1 MLFCRQPGTIKY
13 VENLCGLSAKLILRK
28 IKQILFAIITVFFSL
43 VVIDLALHA
52 AASVV
57 PQVNDLIS
65 TVSVK
70 VPDAKLLY
78 RPNPAYPDHDE
89 KGFRNAQVPAAAD
102 IVALGDSHTWGS
114 GVKSEQT
121 WPKALEVLTGRPVYN
136 MGMSGWGPVQSFLY
150 WEEATSLKPKV
161 VIEGLYSGND
171 LYDAFSMVYLRGQL
185 PELMSGDKT
194 MQDKIKQ
201 EKQVES
207 IQSRVS
213 KMFGSGNKKSGL
225 RLSVKA
231 WLARNSAVY
240 GLLTRAQF
248 ELSRLHEAQTG
259 PPTADEEWQKAL
271 SRAARYP
278 ENSQVFSSDSSRTVF
293 TSEYR
298 LAALNLEDPRIR
310 EGQRIALEVIRQ
322 MHQLAI
328 REGIR
333 FIVLLL
339 PTKEL
344 AFSEQT
350 KALAYSNYQSLLRN
364 EQQFW
369 AETKSF
375 FAQHSIEYIDALPPL
390 QANLQEGSQP
400 YNVSYDGHP
409 NAVGHRVIAEAVR
422 SYLDRGN

>member
-1 MLFCRQPGTIKY
+1 MFGFPEPGL
-13 VENLCGLSAKLILRK
+13 NARLILRK
-28 IKQILFAIITVFFSL
+28 IKQIVFAIVTVFFSL
-43 VVIDLALHA
+43 VVIDLAIHA
-52 AASVV
+52 VASVV
-57 PQVNDLIS
+57 PQVKDVIS

-70 VPDAKLLY
+70 TPDAKLGY
-78 RPNPAYPDHDE
+78 RPNPAYPEHDQ

-121 WPKALEVLTGRPVYN
+121 WPRVLATLTARPVYN

-150 WEEATSLKPKV
+150 WDEATSLKPKV
-161 VIEGLYSGND
+161 VIEGIYSGND
-171 LYDAFSMVYLRGQL
+171 LYDVFSMIYQRGQL
-185 PELMSGDKT
+185 PELMTVDKT
-194 MQDKIKQ
+194 LQDQIRQ

-213 KMFGSGNKKSGL
+213 KMFGRGSKKSGL

-231 WLARNSAVY
+231 WLERNSAVY
-240 GLLTRAQF
+240 GLLTRVQF
-248 ELSRLHEAQTG
+248 ELSRLQKAQTG

-278 ENSQVFSSDSSRTVF
+278 ENSQIFSSESSRTVF

-322 MHQLAI
+322 MHQLALQ
-328 REGIR
+328 EGIR

-344 AFSEQT
+344 AFSEQAKT
-350 KALAYSNYQSLLRN
+350 LAYSNYQSLIRN

-390 QANLQEGSQP
+390 QADLHAGSQP
-400 YNVSYDGHP
+400 YNVNYDGHP
-409 NAVGHRVIAEAVR
+409 NAVGHRVIAEAIR
-422 SYLDRGN
+422 SYLHRGN